1 MRKLKLDL
9 DDLRV
14 DTFTAS
20 EQPPAA
26 GTVRGNMPFKIPAT
40 DDTGTGGGS
49 DPGTNWQSCYCT
61 NPHTCAAT
69 CGIDFCTDTTCLTY
83 DYCCP

>member
-9 DDLRV
+9 DALHV
-14 DTFTAS
+14 DTFDAGDRTANV
-20 EQPPAA
+20 
-26 GTVRGNMPFKIPAT
+26 GTVRANMPFKLPAT

-49 DPGTNWQSCYCT
+49 GTDWTDCDCPTYRK
-61 NPHTCAAT
+61 TCMAT
-69 CGIDFCTDTTCLTY
+69 CGIDYCTDVTCLTY